1 MSKRIFLEEIVETKR
16 KRVAERQFDAET
28 LMKQAQTI
36 KERPSFIKALKK
48 DGLSIIGEIKKASP
62 SKGLIR
68 EVFVPLEIAA
78 EYQGA
83 VDAISVLTE
92 ETYFLGKD
100 EYLKKVSHAVSL
112 PTLCKD
118 FIIDKNQI
126 YNAKILGAS
135 AILLIVAILT
145 NEEMIEFHQLA
156 NHLNLDALVEVHTK
170 KELDRA
176 IECDAKI
183 IGINNRNLKTF
194 EIDLATTLT
203 LRQYVPKDVVVVSES
218 GIMST
223 NDIIQL
229 RDANIDAVL
238 VGESF
243 MKADNIVQ
251 YAKDLKREYKN

>member
-1 MSKRIFLEEIVETKR
+1 MAKRIYLEEIVANKR
-16 KRVAERQFDAET
+16 IRVKERKFDTQT
-28 LMKQAQTI
+28 LMEQVQSVKQ
-36 KERPSFIKALKK
+36 RPSFIKALQA

-68 EVFVPLEIAA
+68 ELFVPIEIGKQY
-78 EYQGA
+78 EGA

-92 ETYFLGKD
+92 EDYFLGKD
-100 EYLKKVSHAVSL
+100 DYLKAVSDTVSI

-118 FIIDKNQI
+118 FIIDVNQI

-135 AILLIVAILT
+135 AVLLIVAILT
-145 NEEMIEFHQLA
+145 NQELIAFQQLA
-156 NHLNLDALVEVHTK
+156 NCLNLDALVEVHTK
-170 KELDRA
+170 EELDRA
-176 IECDAKI
+176 IACDTQL

-194 EIDLATTLT
+194 EIDLLTTLT

-243 MKADNIVQ
+243 MKAENIVQ
-251 YAKDLKREYKN
+251 HAKDLKREYKN